1 MAFKFNEMK
10 DLTISLPD
18 EIYDSV
24 VNLLKQIPN
33 VILNEEDNIPQWH
46 KDVLDSRY
54 ADFLKNTNNG
64 SSFLELKSRLLSNGK
79 ISGNS

>member
-1 MAFKFNEMK
+1 MAYKLNKMK

-33 VILNEEDNIPQWH
+33 VILNEEDDIPEWH
-46 KDVLDSRY
+46 KDIIDTRY
-54 ADFLKNTNNG
+54 AEFLNNSNNG
-64 SSFLELKSRLLSNGK
+64 SSFQELKSRLLSNGK

>member
-1 MAFKFNEMK
+1 MAYKLNKMK

-33 VILNEEDNIPQWH
+33 VILNEEDDIPEWH
-46 KDVLDSRY
+46 KDIIDTRY
-54 ADFLKNTNNG
+54 AEFLNNPKNG
-64 SSFLELKSRLLSNGK
+64 SSFQELKSRLLSNGK

>member
-1 MAFKFNEMK
+1 MK

-33 VILNEEDNIPQWH
+33 VILNEEDDIPEWH
-46 KDVLDSRY
+46 KDILERY
-54 ADFLKNTNNG
+54 KTIKKSVSG
-64 SSFLELKSRLLSNGK
+64 SYLWNAKEKKKKR
-79 ISGNS
+79 

>member
-1 MAFKFNEMK
+1 MAFKLNKMK

-33 VILNEEDNIPQWH
+33 VILNEEDEIPQWH
-46 KDVLDSRY
+46 KDILDNRY
-54 ADFLKNTNNG
+54 VDFLKNPNNG
-64 SSFLELKSRLLSNGK
+64 SSFLELKSRLLNGK
-79 ISGNS
+79 ISDIS

>member
-1 MAFKFNEMK
+1 MK

-33 VILNEEDNIPQWH
+33 VILNEEDDIPQKH

-54 ADFLKNTNNG
+54 AELLKNPNKG
-64 SSFLELKSRLLSNGK
+64 RSFLELKSRLLSNGK
-79 ISGNS
+79 VSGNS

>member
-1 MAFKFNEMK
+1 MK

-33 VILNEEDNIPQWH
+33 VLLNEEDDIPEWH
-46 KDVLDSRY
+46 KDILDSRY
-54 ADFLKNTNNG
+54 TEFLNNQNNG
-64 SSFLELKSRLLSNGK
+64 SYFQELKSRLLSNGK